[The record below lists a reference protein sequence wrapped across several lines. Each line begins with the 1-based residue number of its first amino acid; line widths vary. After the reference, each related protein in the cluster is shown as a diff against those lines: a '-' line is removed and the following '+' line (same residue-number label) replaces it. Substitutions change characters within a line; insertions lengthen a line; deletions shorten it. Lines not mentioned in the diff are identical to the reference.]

1 MSFFELDNN
10 QNTIAEK
17 IKYIYS
23 GTSVNQRD
31 ITQHSND
38 EQFNSLKKTDLKET
52 EGKRIPVK
60 NTFYKINFA
69 NREPNFIYAGMNP
82 SSYVATTMYLYGLLH
97 RNISGITSKPDTGIV
112 GEIVIEHANANKQ
125 TQKVY
130 TCFLVAEQSDKTTN
144 NSVDTLVNMVTG
156 EGSEPDITVVLN
168 SLIPKQKRCVHYV
181 DGDNHV
187 FLFTTPLQV
196 NKAAADFFRNK
207 LATETKLLKVYPP
220 VDYEVIALDK
230 DVASKE
236 GFTVREGLDGEIYI
250 DCQPTGESDDTIA
263 VQIGK
268 FTFINNITFWVINV
282 ILLLIFVIPVYN
294 FHVVGR
300 MAAEH
305 AGAGAG
311 AGVCAKYVKYLIIW
325 IAILFTV
332 SVTEAFSLG
341 TMDTA
346 KHTWIFEYGI
356 WLAASG
362 MLAAAIAYFGGAA
375 CPGAGAG
382 AGAGA
387 GSSAGIVEWFKFIPD
402 FYFKNMN
409 DAGMGF
415 YLVMMLLSLG
425 IIIANWAGGGLGD
438 ITTGIFR
445 IVSVIC
451 FVAYPML
458 RYWINNQIDAPAAPA
473 ARP

>member
-17 IKYIYS
+17 IKYIYT
-23 GTSVNQRD
+23 GTSVNKRD

-38 EQFNSLKKTDLKET
+38 EKFNSIKKTDLQKM

-82 SSYVATTMYLYGLLH
+82 SSYVANTMYLYGLLH
-97 RNISGITSKPDTGIV
+97 RNISGITSKTDTSII

-130 TCFLVAEQSDKTTN
+130 TCFLVEEQSDKTTD
-144 NSVDTLVNMVTG
+144 NSVDTLVNMITG
-156 EGSEPDITVVLN
+156 ESNEPDITVELN
-168 SLIPKQKRCVHYV
+168 TIIPKQNRCVHYV

-220 VDYEVIALDK
+220 FDYEVIALDK

-236 GFTVREGLDGEIYI
+236 GFTVREGVDGEIYI
-250 DCQPTGESDDTIA
+250 DCQPTGESDETIA
-263 VQIGK
+263 VQVGK
-268 FTFINNITFWVINV
+268 FTFINNVTFWVINV
-282 ILLLIFVIPVYN
+282 VLLLIFVIPVYN

-300 MAAEH
+300 MEDEH
-305 AGAGAG
+305 AGA
-311 AGVCAKYVKYLIIW
+311 CAKYVKYLIIW
-325 IAILFTV
+325 LAILFMV
-332 SVTEAFSLG
+332 SVAEALHLG
-341 TMDTA
+341 IMDPVR
-346 KHTWIFEYGI
+346 HTWIFEYGI
-356 WLAASG
+356 WLVASG
-362 MLAAAIAYFGGAA
+362 LLSVAIVSFGGKA
-375 CPGAGAG
+375 CAGAVPGAGAG
-382 AGAGA
+382 GG
-387 GSSAGIVEWFKFIPD
+387 VFEWLKFLPN
-402 FYFKNMN
+402 FYFNNMN
-409 DAGMGF
+409 EVSMGF
-415 YLVMMLLSLG
+415 YVVFMLLSFG
-425 IIIANWAGGGLGD
+425 IITANWAGRGLGE

-445 IVSVIC
+445 IISIIC
-451 FVAYPML
+451 FVAIPML
-458 RYWINNQIDAPAAPA
+458 RYWINKQVTAPAA

>member
-10 QNTIAEK
+10 QNTISEK

-38 EQFNSLKKTDLKET
+38 EQFNSIKKTDLKET
-52 EGKRIPVK
+52 EGTRIPVK

-196 NKAAADFFRNK
+196 NKAAAEFFRNK

-230 DVASKE
+230 DVAAQE
-236 GFTVREGLDGEIYI
+236 GFTVIEGVDGEIYI

-263 VQIGK
+263 VQIGR

-300 MAAEH
+300 MENQH
-305 AGAGAG
+305 

-332 SVTEAFSLG
+332 SVAEAFHLG

-346 KHTWIFEYGI
+346 KHAWIFEYGI

-362 MLAAAIAYFGGAA
+362 MLAAAIAYFGGKA
-375 CPGAGAG
+375 CPVAVAV
-382 AGAGA
+382 A
-387 GSSAGIVEWFKFIPD
+387 GSSAGIVEWFTFIPS
-402 FYFKNMN
+402 FYFI
-409 DAGMGF
+409 GMEQPGTGV
-415 YLVMMLLSLG
+415 YLFMMLLSLG

-451 FVAYPML
+451 FVAFPML
-458 RYWINNQIDAPAAPA
+458 RYWIKPPVPAAVAGAGAVAVAGQP
-473 ARP
+473 